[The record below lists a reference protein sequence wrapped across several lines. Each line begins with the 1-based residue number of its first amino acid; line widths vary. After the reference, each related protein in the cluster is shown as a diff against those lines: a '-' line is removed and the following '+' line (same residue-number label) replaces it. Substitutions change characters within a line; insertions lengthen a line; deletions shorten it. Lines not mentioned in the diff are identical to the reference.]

1 MVGYNHSCSC
11 KIKWKQ
17 SLHYSPSLDIF
28 KNIFK
33 LMKNSVIMFC
43 LTFSRKKVKYQHR
56 ATI

>member
-1 MVGYNHSCSC
+1 MVGYGHSCSC

-33 LMKNSVIMFC
+33 LMKNSVIKFC
-43 LTFSRKKVKYQHR
+43 LT
-56 ATI
+56 